1 MQKRFGRRE
10 QIRDRLQVALARRSD
25 GLIGSPLRDLYA
37 ERYVM
42 PTEATA
48 TTFWGEPMQVVLPE
62 LVSCELHRYGVIEPG
77 LTALFLDVVS
87 PGTVVYDVG
96 AHHGYY
102 SMLAAELG
110 ARVHTFEPS
119 RAALPLLKANLEDRA
134 VVWSIGVWSSEGTLP
149 LKDFGPTHSALNS
162 FLSAKGEEVGDP
174 KVTYAASVTTIDRH
188 VERTGDCPSPAQ
200 DRRRGG
206 RAQSTA
212 RCRGDDPLGGATDYG
227 RGRRHKR
234 HESQSGCD
242 RLRHCPTVTCP
253 WRWRRRGHALTKFAR
268 GTHTTTFSS
277 SRSVE
282 QPLMTAPAQELRVI
296 EEEFV

>member
-10 QIRDRLQVALARRSD
+10 EIRDRLQVALACRSE

-37 ERYVM
+37 ERYVI
-42 PTEATA
+42 PAETTV
-48 TTFWGEPMQVVLPE
+48 TTFWGKPMQVVLPE

-77 LTALFLDVVS
+77 LTGLFLDVVS

-110 ARVHTFEPS
+110 ARVHAFEPS

-134 VVWSIGVWSSEGTLP
+134 VVWSIGVWNSEGTLP

-188 VERTGDCPSPAQ
+188 VERTGDLPNLLKIDAEGAELKVLQGAVETIHSAGPLITVEVGDTNDTSHSRDAIDFAIAHGYVPLEMAPEGTRPHQ
-200 DRRRGG
+200 V
-206 RAQSTA
+206 RARYAYDNILLVPPHGAGPNDGAGSRAA
-212 RCRGDDPLGGATDYG
+212 RDPKDL
-227 RGRRHKR
+227 
-234 HESQSGCD
+234 
-242 RLRHCPTVTCP
+242 V
-253 WRWRRRGHALTKFAR
+253 
-268 GTHTTTFSS
+268 
-277 SRSVE
+277 
-282 QPLMTAPAQELRVI
+282 
-296 EEEFV
+296 